1 MRTKQL
7 PMIKKMKSDYGGS
20 LRNTRKGRAHSRPI
34 STKHTMHLVLRSTKA
49 TGEWNF
55 RRPKHDK
62 NIRRIIEK
70 FSFVYG
76 IKILSIAN
84 AWNHLHL
91 QIKLSNRFT
100 YTAFIRAITGA
111 IAMSITGRS
120 RWTTLKAK
128 KEKFWDHRPFTRI
141 VESMRAFVN
150 LTDYIRMNQIESE
163 GFKRDE
169 ARSMV
174 QVEKVFL

>member
-1 MRTKQL
+1 
-7 PMIKKMKSDYGGS
+7 
-20 LRNTRKGRAHSRPI
+20 
-34 STKHTMHLVLRSTKA
+34 MHLILRSTKA

-62 NIRRIIEK
+62 NIRRIIDK

-76 IKILSIAN
+76 IKILAVAN

-91 QIKLSNRFT
+91 QTKLSNRFT
-100 YTAFIRAITGA
+100 YNAFIRAMTGA
-111 IAMSITGRS
+111 IAMSVTGRS

-141 VESMRAFVN
+141 VESRRAFF
-150 LTDYIRMNQIESE
+150 ES
-163 GFKRDE
+163 D
-169 ARSMV
+169 
-174 QVEKVFL
+174 